1 MKEISDIDEVN
12 IFVENL
18 VNIIRELKLNKTAL
32 NKKLNWPVNKLTGIL
47 KKTQAPLIKDAKDVR
62 ELLGVTSTDL
72 LTRILNTDEI
82 HAFAPKLNGLELH
95 RKTRNQNNFN
105 DDNATNSP
113 VACIIIV
120 LHYKYSVNE
129 EFTKKQIIELLPSEF
144 ASYNI
149 EWPKSRLRNYIEKV
163 RKVINAE
170 NKQEHI
176 FHLKRELPTELVQ
189 KAMLEVS
196 AEWLEE
202 FEIKFKHKNT
212 DN

>member
-62 ELLGVTSTDL
+62 VLLEITTTDL

-82 HAFAPKLNGLELH
+82 HAFAPKLNGLELP
-95 RKTRNQNNFN
+95 RKTKNKDNVKN
-105 DDNATNSP
+105 DDGTNSP
-113 VACIIIV
+113 VAYIIIV
-120 LHYKYSVNE
+120 LHHKYTVNK

-144 ASYNI
+144 ASYKI
-149 EWPKSRLRNYIEKV
+149 EWPKNRLRNYIEKV
-163 RKVINAE
+163 RKVINAD

-176 FHLKRELPTELVQ
+176 FHLKQELPTELVQ
-189 KAMLEVS
+189 KALLEVD
-196 AEWLEE
+196 EGWL
-202 FEIKFKHKNT
+202 KKLLKKT
-212 DN
+212 D